1 MILSREYG
9 VSIFSLS
16 GCMTISPALG
26 VGTMAYALL
35 GKSDEILSRDCPM
48 LGQQTVVRGMADCDG
63 SSSDSSD

>member
-9 VSIFSLS
+9 VSIFLLA

-26 VGTMAYALL
+26 LGTMAYALL
-35 GKSDEILSRDCPM
+35 GKSDEILSRDYPM
-48 LGQQTVVRGMADCDG
+48 LRQQTVGRRMADCDG